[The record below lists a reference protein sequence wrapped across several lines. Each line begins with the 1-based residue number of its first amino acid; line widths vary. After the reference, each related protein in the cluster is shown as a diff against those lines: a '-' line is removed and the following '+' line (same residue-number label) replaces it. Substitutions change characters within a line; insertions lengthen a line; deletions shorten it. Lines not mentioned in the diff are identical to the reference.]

1 MASTIFGIFC
11 HGWKSYSEFG
21 IFFLGSPGSP
31 IAEASLSAENRLSG
45 HLESCCLSR
54 KLREDSRASYQRLGA
69 QESWRST
76 FQESGALRSAQPDI
90 VNPEGHKNAQ
100 DLINLPDKVMI
111 PVLQSRIEEVRQ
123 SVKEDMAASAM
134 NAFQGPVSRSKPGSR
149 KCKLI
154 TAMAFSWKHLVA
166 LFTLLSAG
174 ISSPAVQPRNS
185 TGLLVKSMSRGSTLR
200 VINGCNEPMWIAH
213 CCNYKYRQN
222 VKIEAGASHDFPAY
236 AGLMGF
242 RLWPKLR
249 CNSDGN
255 GCRIGQS
262 GGKGQPCGTD
272 GNWRCQAHI
281 DTKFEASFGGRR
293 DYFDMSLVDG
303 YTLPFKLKL
312 RGCSVKGGTFWD
324 CNSEE
329 GIDLQTLINE
339 VDGHDTKAA
348 LVALKTEKQDKN
360 PRSMSPDRQTIQDA
374 RRRSGGCWSVEGRS
388 VCGGDSI
395 EQLELC
401 MAKVMADFRAQT
413 EEAGGDRT
421 ASGRHALRR
430 VERPKVLMQHLD
442 ALDEV
447 QQSQEFEV
455 ANLMAEALQ
464 QGVLGRPPAQ
474 NNRKS
479 TRARGKNPD
488 PGGAW
493 QAFMAW
499 VPTGAAMQNP
509 EPWNPGFAMG
519 KPMPQNEIAQAQP
532 PQSGKNRQVLKR
544 NVSVLPGSPS
554 EERPERPAKEDGD
567 DSDSDSGRS
576 TIAGEEQFE
585 LLELWRANEK
595 QMRKMKRGSQA
606 ETESS
611 MPFRE
616 EEDEYQEP
624 PAHGWVLNPDG
635 TPGRCWG
642 VVGVLGK
649 IRIGWDLGSLIMVLY
664 DMVMIPMQA
673 YALPENLFLDFMEWT
688 TRMFWTFDICFSCST
703 GVVRADGSVEYDLRT
718 ILKRYAKTWLA
729 MDLLIVCSDWSEV
742 IFSSGGTSMLTLAR
756 STRIIRIVRLLRL
769 VRMQEIIA
777 NVTER
782 IQSEALGPVVQVTK
796 VTVVLLTISHFT
808 GCLWFAIG
816 NRDSSDTWVAKAELA
831 TAGVDAQYLA
841 SLHWALT
848 QFSGG
853 MDEIY
858 PASPIERLF
867 AVVIGLT
874 IFVIA
879 LVLLGVFTSGLTQ
892 QYIIGGSGARQL
904 ATLKRY
910 LKQNNVSKVI
920 TKRVCRNAK
929 HAISGDLTP
938 ESVELLTVISEPL
951 KVELAFDMY
960 SQVLMWVPFFLDL
973 LQENSPIMRPICHRA
988 MSMLL
993 LSTTDVIFSMGE
1005 EPAEPKM
1012 YIVVSGSL
1020 EYTDSYGELAQVTE
1034 KAYVAEAVLWTNW
1047 KHRGTLTAVS
1057 DVKLAMLDAQGF
1069 RDICQRF
1076 MRRSEAALRIAHL
1089 ASSVQT
1095 HTSPTY

>member
-1 MASTIFGIFC
+1 
-11 HGWKSYSEFG
+11 
-21 IFFLGSPGSP
+21 
-31 IAEASLSAENRLSG
+31 
-45 HLESCCLSR
+45 
-54 KLREDSRASYQRLGA
+54 
-69 QESWRST
+69 
-76 FQESGALRSAQPDI
+76 
-90 VNPEGHKNAQ
+90 
-100 DLINLPDKVMI
+100 
-111 PVLQSRIEEVRQ
+111 
-123 SVKEDMAASAM
+123 
-134 NAFQGPVSRSKPGSR
+134 
-149 KCKLI
+149 
-154 TAMAFSWKHLVA
+154 
-166 LFTLLSAG
+166 
-174 ISSPAVQPRNS
+174 
-185 TGLLVKSMSRGSTLR
+185 
-200 VINGCNEPMWIAH
+200 MWIAH

-272 GNWRCQAHI
+272 GNWRCQANFGSTGRHGFGLHI

-324 CNSEE
+324 CS
-329 GIDLQTLINE
+329 GL
-339 VDGHDTKAA
+339 
-348 LVALKTEKQDKN
+348 
-360 PRSMSPDRQTIQDA
+360 RSD
-374 RRRSGGCWSVEGRS
+374 
-388 VCGGDSI
+388 DSI

-413 EEAGGDRT
+413 EE
-421 ASGRHALRR
+421 
-430 VERPKVLMQHLD
+430 VLMQHLD

-464 QGVLGRPPAQ
+464 QGVLGRCGCAV
-474 NNRKS
+474 
-479 TRARGKNPD
+479 G
-488 PGGAW
+488 
-493 QAFMAW
+493 
-499 VPTGAAMQNP
+499 VV
-509 EPWNPGFAMG
+509 E

-635 TPGRCWG
+635 TPGRC
-642 VVGVLGK
+642 
-649 IRIGWDLGSLIMVLY
+649 
-664 DMVMIPMQA
+664 
-673 YALPENLFLDFMEWT
+673 
-688 TRMFWTFDICFSCST
+688 
-703 GVVRADGSVEYDLRT
+703 
-718 ILKRYAKTWLA
+718 
-729 MDLLIVCSDWSEV
+729 
-742 IFSSGGTSMLTLAR
+742 TSMLTLAR

-816 NRDSSDTWVAKAELA
+816 NRLEFLA
-831 TAGVDAQYLA
+831 GSTYQLILILLLGGVDAQYLA

-938 ESVELLTVISEPL
+938 VARS
-951 KVELAFDMY
+951 
-960 SQVLMWVPFFLDL
+960 
-973 LQENSPIMRPICHRA
+973 RA
-988 MSMLL
+988 L
-993 LSTTDVIFSMGE
+993 FG
-1005 EPAEPKM
+1005 PAEWLL
-1012 YIVVSGSL
+1012 G
-1020 EYTDSYGELAQVTE
+1020 
-1034 KAYVAEAVLWTNW
+1034 AV
-1047 KHRGTLTAVS
+1047 G
-1057 DVKLAMLDAQGF
+1057 DG
-1069 RDICQRF
+1069 
-1076 MRRSEAALRIAHL
+1076 
-1089 ASSVQT
+1089 
-1095 HTSPTY
+1095 